1 MNIQYLGTEYGGW
14 AIDLDEISDG
24 DVVIDAGLGEDIS
37 FLEDLNRTKKVEI
50 IGVDP
55 TEKSHLFVSKRGMP
69 NLTLIKKAIAKKGI
83 GNITMFKNT
92 NPNYVS
98 ESYCTDHSSVGEHE
112 SYEVECVS
120 ILDLIKKYGPS
131 LIKLDIEGGE
141 YDVLEECIGVK
152 QVCVEFHHHCIESR
166 TENDMNE
173 CLDKLT
179 SNGYKIISSQLGRE
193 FTLLKFS

>member
-1 MNIQYLGTEYGGW
+1 M
-14 AIDLDEISDG
+14 
-24 DVVIDAGLGEDIS
+24 IDAGLGEDIS

-92 NPNYVS
+92 NPNYVI